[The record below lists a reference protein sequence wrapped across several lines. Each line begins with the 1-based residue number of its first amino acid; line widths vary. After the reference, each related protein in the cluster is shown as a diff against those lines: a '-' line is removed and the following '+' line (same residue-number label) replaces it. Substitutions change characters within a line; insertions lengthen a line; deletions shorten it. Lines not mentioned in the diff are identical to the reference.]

1 MLLQIVIAEMIS
13 MMICLSTHGILC
25 TGHRKYVGDFCNVAG
40 EQEMGPLC
48 GILPARCGRLGRS
61 EFILMTPES

>member
-25 TGHRKYVGDFCNVAG
+25 TGHRKYVGDFCNQQSAMQMNRCRHLV
-40 EQEMGPLC
+40 PLY
-48 GILPARCGRLGRS
+48 PYHA
-61 EFILMTPES
+61 T